1 MGFYHEV
8 SGFNFPI
15 QFCEKST
22 NHTTMVPVRSLFP
35 QIIGSSRAK
44 TVRVLRLIYSNLT
57 LAWWLIPLSKWV
69 ITPVISGL
77 TLLIPFITGVITH
90 LLSGMS
96 HQVGDVP
103 WPSGWQFY
111 YSSSGKMPSALNMF
125 GIKCSKTFSI
135 IAFPMRGT
143 KLRPPDAQTLP
154 IQKTIGKA
162 LEHGYFMLQKSS
174 LASAPDALSVA
185 FRAGDRHAGI
195 HHVVA
200 SALACPTRNEDK
212 GLKWVHTLGDTFL
225 PLLLMFVGF
234 GNCPDQI

>member
-1 MGFYHEV
+1 
-8 SGFNFPI
+8 
-15 QFCEKST
+15 
-22 NHTTMVPVRSLFP
+22 
-35 QIIGSSRAK
+35 
-44 TVRVLRLIYSNLT
+44 
-57 LAWWLIPLSKWV
+57 
-69 ITPVISGL
+69 
-77 TLLIPFITGVITH
+77 
-90 LLSGMS
+90 MS

-125 GIKCSKTFSI
+125 GIKCSKTFSV

-195 HHVVA
+195 QHVVA

-225 PLLLMFVGF
+225 QLLQHILYSCLSTLWPGIWDKLKLIWRQPVNEARHWRALDGRRKFKFPLRAQQTNQVETFT
-234 GNCPDQI
+234 